1 MSRLSNWIKPRL
13 RLWAIYSK
21 LGYVP
26 WRKPRAARES
36 KDGVFKG
43 TSQAIIPFLNNDA
56 KRTCSHILLRPGYMI
71 RDYINGQHE
80 RYLAPF
86 TALLVFYS
94 VFTMLV
100 AVVHPESTHK
110 AFGDGLI
117 EVLEG
122 NNLEE
127 ELTADITFNGKSLQ
141 IDSIQNSPRV
151 QALAASIVRTMAQSL
166 ALTHLD
172 QYPELADTPWKVS
185 LAAVEGELRSKG
197 IPLFL
202 QNFFLLWIAM
212 VWLLRKK
219 YDVSVSGAAAAS
231 AYVLCQFCIF
241 MFLALILSLGQKT
254 ELGVLVMGLLLFID
268 YRQWLGVSCRKAFWL
283 SIKTGLIYL
292 FLCIIFYLLITA
304 VIVSVGLLRA

>member
-21 LGYVP
+21 LGFIP
-26 WRKPRAARES
+26 WRKPRPAKES
-36 KDGVFKG
+36 KSGVFKG
-43 TSQAIIPFLNNDA
+43 TGQAIIPFLNDDA
-56 KRTCSHILLRPGYMI
+56 KRTFSHILLRPGYMI

-86 TALLVFYS
+86 TSLLVFYS
-94 VFTMLV
+94 VFTLLV
-100 AVVHPESTHK
+100 AVVNPESVRKT
-110 AFGDGLI
+110 FDDGFVEALDGTI
-117 EVLEG
+117 MD
-122 NNLEE
+122 E
-127 ELTADITFNGKSLQ
+127 ELTADITINGNSFQ
-141 IDSIQNSPRV
+141 IDSTDINSRV
-151 QALAASIVRTMAQSL
+151 KRFTQSILKTMAQTV

-172 QYPELADTPWKVS
+172 QYHELADTSWKES
-185 LAAVEGELRSKG
+185 LAAVEGDLRSKG

-254 ELGVLVMGLLLFID
+254 ELGVIVMGILLFID
-268 YRQWLGVSCRKAFWL
+268 YLQWLGISYRKAFGL
-283 SIKTGLIYL
+283 TIKTGLIYL
-292 FLCIIFYLLITA
+292 FFCILFYILLTSI
-304 VIVSVGLLRA
+304 IVAIGLLRA